1 MRTKLFVLAMLMAFS
16 LVSVAGKGNKSSQK
30 GPNWRIEDGRWVH
43 DEFPDRGYWVLTS
56 SEVRGYHLMVGTN
69 IIDDLNYWPYGE
81 SVPESKAKSFY
92 GGWSVRK
99 NYASC
104 SEFTINWNDPPDKIP
119 VGQEFRAVIP
129 YNTTCQKVRKRDRQL
144 ELIPHGDDYEE
155 SGPIYHE
162 YCQWCVYG
170 EAIAYSKRG
179 KRQRNIQM
187 WPYDWSEEYYEK
199 EWIYE
204 EGFLEN
210 QNFSAGSDI
219 LMMGAHDYLQPTMG
233 TEAIPDDKLCTMD
246 IALFPHYDFHSVNEG
261 VNNKALSAKEA
272 RNLRKN
278 YCWMYVYHY
287 TYVPPGGLIEVT
299 TEADDEPGEKKG
311 PEIPWGFIIG
321 GAAIVGGG
329 AIAISKGGK
338 KKGDNKDEEESKGPS
353 SFHMILYK
361 DFGDTLIVGD
371 KPKTVGARIEETT
384 PEGQKIDRSDLTSQI
399 TIWDELNCQISDVG
413 MSGRYMA
420 AKVVAKEAPTGG
432 ELGEARVRFVFKG
445 AGGVLINHVVFKVM
459 GEPEIVIGEAL
470 TFEAGGGKTE
480 FMEFQIVNF
489 SGTVENL
496 QVSID
501 SRGAQFFK
509 AETEPNSENPLKFRI
524 NVTES
529 GAKPTEK
536 PIGGDAQRFT
546 CKILVKL
553 VDREK
558 PVEAS
563 FELYRMFL
571 GVSLFVH
578 ALKGYLVEWDSTYKS
593 ERIPTEPG
601 RRMKWGESRAAF
613 KLVVEDQ
620 TSHEIKSVIPDTE
633 PVFSFEDVAEGSL
646 IFMDK
651 EGNLI
656 SNPCQ
661 LMNFKFDLDH
671 VDDDNTVVGIIR
683 SHGGGLL
690 PPNRA
695 KAKVTVTVS
704 YQGKSYSDFVIVPV
718 ISQPYRDINDNQEYS
733 RVLHEDEKKY
743 DQLLRIKSKIA
754 YDPKFAYL
762 MPFYY
767 KVNAMVEGYS
777 QEFGFYEPDYQKIM
791 KVFDDYCSGKIGHY
805 FVNNSAWTPA
815 WTAADENLEAF
826 VTTYGNMEKTWT
838 FLGARIALGFLTVGA
853 SELVFTPMSGLVKL
867 KNYVDKGGDSAYE
880 GFKTVSSEVIFWEG
894 VFYVG
899 GKVLKWTGGKLKDLS
914 DKTGLT
920 PKLKQGYEKI
930 KQLVKGAEQSKE
942 TAKNLSKPPAM
953 STKQLGDKVKE
964 AGNKVKNI
972 RRDAAIKANQAIKE
986 TIEQGDD
993 VVRFGSS
1000 EFNEECAK
1008 WAKEDAKKILDNFKK
1023 VMNDPTATPEQMR
1036 RATLALQGNKAAQNL
1051 LRQSESDLLRANFN
1065 HNIQK
1070 IYDEVDPMTIDI
1082 LAGRLK
1088 VDPKNVRAWK
1098 GASSNAGGDLYL
1110 GKKIGADRD
1119 VTYQV
1124 WNEESKT
1131 WVDIEENLMEE
1142 AYAEAF
1148 NKYHYGFMPE
1158 DMQEAIKTLRKFDQ
1172 AVVNGEKGLESF
1184 GKDLQNIIVKE
1195 MQTNKLMDPEKV
1207 ANTVKYKCEFWLKQ
1221 GKSCRAQAEQLYN
1234 AGMIEEAKHVM
1245 GYGEELVKEG
1255 VRMNVKEFKRILDP
1269 RLQALKVKGVSPK
1282 NYDVL
1287 YEKIRILDAVGT
1299 PPPKDVTPLS
1309 LEQARQVLQNKY
1321 GTTIEEVVNEC
1332 TNVIQEVN
1340 PYL

>member
-1 MRTKLFVLAMLMAFS
+1 MKTRLYLIVLALAATAS
-16 LVSVAGKGNKSSQK
+16 LASAQ
-30 GPNWRIEDGRWVH
+30 NWRIENGKWVH
-43 DEFPDRGYWVLTS
+43 DKFPDRGYWVLTS
-56 SEVRGYHLMVGTN
+56 SEVRGYHMMVGTN

-81 SVPESKAKSFY
+81 SVPESKAKPFY
-92 GGWSVRK
+92 GGWTVRK
-99 NYASC
+99 NSASC
-104 SEFTINWNDPPDKIP
+104 SEFTINWSDPPDKIP
-119 VGQEFRAVIP
+119 VGQEYRAVIP
-129 YNTTCQKVRKRDRQL
+129 YNTTCQKVRKRDRQM
-144 ELIPHGDDYEE
+144 ELIPQGDDFEE

-162 YCQWCVYG
+162 YCQWSVYG
-170 EAIAYSKRG
+170 EAIAYSKWG

-187 WPYDWSEEYYEK
+187 WPYDWSEQYFVK
-199 EWIYE
+199 DWIYQD
-204 EGFLEN
+204 GFLEN
-210 QNFSAGSDI
+210 QDFSAGSDI
-219 LMMGAHDYLQPTMG
+219 LMMGGHDNMQPTLG
-233 TEAIPDDKLCTMD
+233 TEAIADDKLNTLD
-246 IALFPHYDFHSVNEG
+246 IALFAHYDFHSVNEG
-261 VNNKALSAKEA
+261 VNNKALSASEA

-287 TYVPPGGLIEVT
+287 TYVQPGTLIEVT
-299 TEADDEPGEKKG
+299 TEGSNTPGEQGG
-311 PEIPWGFIIG
+311 PKFPWWIVVGSV
-321 GAAIVGGG
+321 AVVGGG
-329 AIAISKGGK
+329 AAAIAKNK
-338 KKGDNKDEEESKGPS
+338 KKDGNDDEPEDKRVSD
-353 SFHMILYK
+353 FQMILYK
-361 DFGDTLIVGD
+361 DFGDTLVVGD
-371 KPKTVGARIEETT
+371 KPHRIGARIEEIT
-384 PEGQKIDRSDLTSQI
+384 PDGRRLDRDDLTSQI
-399 TIWDELNCQISDVG
+399 TIWDEVNCTISNVG
-413 MSGRYMA
+413 RWGRYMGA
-420 AKVVAKEAPTGG
+420 DVVAKEAPKGG

-489 SGTVENL
+489 SGTVSNV

-501 SRGAQFFK
+501 TRGAQFFK
-509 AETEPNSENPLKFRI
+509 AEVEPSKDNALKFRV
-524 NVTES
+524 NVTEC
-529 GAKPTEK
+529 GVKPTEK

-546 CKILVKL
+546 CKLLITLEG
-553 VDREK
+553 REK
-558 PVEAS
+558 PMDSS
-563 FELYRMFL
+563 FDLYRMFL

-601 RRMKWGESRAAF
+601 RRMKWGESRASF

-620 TSHEIKSVIPDTE
+620 TTNEIKSVIPDTE
-633 PVFSFEDVAEGSL
+633 PVFTFEDVLEDRM

-651 EGNLI
+651 EGNMI

-661 LMNFKFDLDH
+661 LMNFKFDLQH
-671 VDDDNTVVGIIR
+671 VDEDNTVVGIIR

-695 KAKVTVTVS
+695 KAKVTISVTF
-704 YQGKSYSDFVIVPV
+704 QNKSYTDSIVVPI
-718 ISQPYRDINDNQEYS
+718 ISQPYRDITDNQEYS
-733 RVLHEDEKKY
+733 RILHEDEKKY
-743 DQLLRIKSKIA
+743 DQLLKIRSKIA

-777 QEFGFYEPDYQKIM
+777 QEFGFYEPDYQKI
-791 KVFDDYCSGKIGHY
+791 KKAFDDYCSGKIGHY

-815 WTAADENLEAF
+815 WTAADENLDAF
-826 VTTYGNMEKTWT
+826 ITTYGNMEKTWT
-838 FLGARIALGFLTVGA
+838 FLGARIALGFFTAGA
-853 SELVFTPMSGLVKL
+853 SELIFTPASGLVKL
-867 KNYVDKGGDSAYE
+867 KNYVDNGGDSAYE
-880 GFKTVSSEVIFWEG
+880 GFKTVSSEIVFWEG

-899 GKVLKWTGGKLKDLS
+899 GKALKWAGNKLKNFADEKGYT
-914 DKTGLT
+914 D
-920 PKLKQGYEKI
+920 KLKQGYEKI
-930 KQLVKGAEQSKE
+930 KQFVTGAEKSKD
-942 TAKNLSKPPAM
+942 TAKGLAKPPAM
-953 STKQLGDKVKE
+953 STKQLGEKVKE
-964 AGNKVKNI
+964 GGKKLKNL
-972 RRDAAIKANQAIKE
+972 RRDAAIKANEAIKQ

-1008 WAKEDAKKILDNFKK
+1008 WAKKDAEKILENFKK

-1070 IYDEVDPMTIDI
+1070 IYDEVDPLTIKK
-1082 LAGRLK
+1082 LADRLG
-1088 VDPKNVRAWK
+1088 VDPKDVQAWK

-1119 VTYQV
+1119 VTFQV
-1124 WNEESKT
+1124 KKDGK
-1131 WVDIEENLMEE
+1131 WVDIEENIMEE

-1148 NKYHYGFMPE
+1148 TEYHYGFMPD
-1158 DMQEAIKTLRKFDQ
+1158 DMQQAIKTLRKFDQ

-1184 GKDLQNIIVKE
+1184 GKDLENIIVKS
-1195 MQTNKLMDPEKV
+1195 MQTNKLMDPERV

-1221 GKSCRAQAEQLYN
+1221 GKSCREQAEQLFN
-1234 AGMIEEAKHVM
+1234 AGMVEEAKHVM

-1269 RLQALKVKGVSPK
+1269 RIQALNVKGVAPK
-1282 NYDVL
+1282 DYSVL
-1287 YEKIRILDAVGT
+1287 YEKIRVLEAIGT

-1309 LEQARQVLQNKY
+1309 LEQARTVLRNKY
-1321 GTTIEEVVNEC
+1321 GSSIEEVVNEC
-1332 TNVIQEVN
+1332 THVIEEVN

>member
-1 MRTKLFVLAMLMAFS
+1 MKTRLYLIVLILAAT
-16 LVSVAGKGNKSSQK
+16 AGITGAQ
-30 GPNWRIEDGRWVH
+30 WRIEDGKWVH

-56 SEVRGYHLMVGTN
+56 SEVRGYHLMVGEN

-81 SVPESKAKSFY
+81 SVPESKAKPFY

-99 NYASC
+99 NHASC
-104 SEFTINWNDPPDKIP
+104 SEFTINWSDPPDKIP
-119 VGQEFRAVIP
+119 VGQEYRAVIP
-129 YNTTCQKVRKRDRQL
+129 YSTTCQKVRKRDRQI
-144 ELIPHGDDYEE
+144 EIIARGDDSDDEYK
-155 SGPIYHE
+155 PVYHD
-162 YCQWCVYG
+162 YCLWSVYG
-170 EAIAYSKRG
+170 EAIAYSKWGR
-179 KRQRNIQM
+179 KQRAIQM
-187 WPYDWSEEYYEK
+187 WPYDWSEQYFTK
-199 EWIYE
+199 DWIYE
-204 EGFLEN
+204 DGFLEN
-210 QNFSAGSDI
+210 QDFSAGSDI
-219 LMMGAHDYLQPTMG
+219 LMMGGHDNMQPTMG
-233 TEAIPDDKLCTMD
+233 TEAIADNKLHSMD
-246 IALFPHYDFHSVNEG
+246 IALFASYDFHSVNED
-261 VNNKALSAKEA
+261 VNNKAFSAKEA
-272 RNLRKN
+272 RDLRKN
-278 YCWMYVYHY
+278 YGWMYVYHY
-287 TYVPPGGLIEVT
+287 TYVQPGGLLEVT
-299 TEADDEPGEKKG
+299 TEGSETPGEQEG
-311 PEIPWGFIIG
+311 PDIPWIFIIG
-321 GAAIVGGG
+321 GAVAVGGG
-329 AIAISKGGK
+329 IAIAKGGK
-338 KKGDNKDEEESKGPS
+338 KKNPEAKGVS
-353 SFHMILYK
+353 SFQMILYK
-361 DFGDTLIVGD
+361 DFGNTLVVGD

-399 TIWDELNCQISDVG
+399 TIWDEYNCQISDVG

-459 GEPEIVIGEAL
+459 GEPEIIIGEAL

-480 FMEFQIVNF
+480 FMELQIVNF
-489 SGTVENL
+489 SGSVSNV

-501 SRGAQFFK
+501 SRGAQFFR
-509 AETEPNSENPLKFRI
+509 AETEPSKDNPLKFRV

-529 GAKPTEK
+529 GAKSPEK

-546 CKILVKL
+546 CRISVTLEG
-553 VDREK
+553 REK
-558 PVEAS
+558 PVETS
-563 FELYRMFL
+563 FDLYRMFL
-571 GVSLFVH
+571 GVSLFVN
-578 ALKGYLVEWDSTYKS
+578 ALKGYLVEWDSNYKS
-593 ERIPTEPG
+593 ERLPTEPG

-620 TSHEIKSVIPDTE
+620 TSHEIKSVIPDTD
-633 PVFSFEDVAEGSL
+633 PVFTFEDVAEGSL

-671 VDDDNTVVGIIR
+671 VDEDNTVVGIIR
-683 SHGGGLL
+683 SHGGGLI

-695 KAKVTVTVS
+695 KAKVTVSVT
-704 YQGKSYSDFVIVPV
+704 YQNKSYTDSVIVSV

-743 DQLLRIKSKIA
+743 DQLLKIRSKIA
-754 YDPKFAYL
+754 FDPKFAYL

-777 QEFGFYEPDYQKIM
+777 QEFGFYEPDYQKI
-791 KVFDDYCSGKIGHY
+791 KRAFDDYCSGKIGHY
-805 FVNNSAWTPA
+805 FVNNAAWTPA

-838 FLGARIALGFLTVGA
+838 FLGARVALGFLTVGA

-867 KNYVDKGGDSAYE
+867 RNYVDNGGDSAYE
-880 GFKTVSSEVIFWEG
+880 GFKTVSSEIVFWEG

-899 GKVLKWTGGKLKDLS
+899 GKALKWAGGKLKDLS

-930 KQLVKGAEQSKE
+930 KQYISGAKASKD
-942 TAKNLSKPPAM
+942 TAKGLAKPPAL
-953 STKQLGDKVKE
+953 STKELGDKVKE
-964 AGNKVKNI
+964 AGKKVKNI
-972 RRDAAIKANQAIKE
+972 RRDAAFKANQAIKQ

-993 VVRFGSS
+993 VLRFGSS

-1088 VDPKNVRAWK
+1088 VEPKNVRAWK

-1124 WNEESKT
+1124 WNEETKT
-1131 WVDIEENLMEE
+1131 WVDIEETLMEE

-1269 RLQALKVKGVSPK
+1269 RIQALNVKGVAPK
-1282 NYDVL
+1282 DYSVL
-1287 YEKIRILDAVGT
+1287 YEKIKVLEAIGT

-1309 LEQARQVLQNKY
+1309 LEQARTVLRNKY
-1321 GTTIEEVVNEC
+1321 GTSIEDVVNEC

>member
-1 MRTKLFVLAMLMAFS
+1 MKTRLYLIALILAAT
-16 LVSVAGKGNKSSQK
+16 AGFAGAQWK
-30 GPNWRIEDGRWVH
+30 IEGGKWVH

-56 SEVRGYHLMVGTN
+56 SELRGYHMMVGTN

-81 SVPESKAKSFY
+81 SVPESKAKPFY
-92 GGWSVRK
+92 GGWTVRK
-99 NYASC
+99 NHASC
-104 SEFTINWNDPPDKIP
+104 SEFSINWSDPPDKIP
-119 VGQEFRAVIP
+119 VGQEYRAVIP
-129 YNTTCQKVRKRDRQL
+129 YSTTCQKVRKRDRQL
-144 ELIPHGDDYEE
+144 ETIPHGDDYEE

-162 YCQWCVYG
+162 YCQWSVYG
-170 EAIAYSKRG
+170 EAIAYSKWG

-187 WPYDWSEEYYEK
+187 WPYDWSERYFVK
-199 EWIYE
+199 DWIYE
-204 EGFLEN
+204 DGFLEN
-210 QNFSAGSDI
+210 QDFSAGSDI
-219 LMMGAHDYLQPTMG
+219 LMMGGHDNMQPTMG
-233 TEAIPDDKLCTMD
+233 TEAIADDKLHSMD
-246 IALFPHYDFHSVNEG
+246 IALFAHYDFHSVNEG
-261 VNNKALSAKEA
+261 VNNKAFSAKEA
-272 RNLRKN
+272 RDLRKN
-278 YCWMYVYHY
+278 YCWMYIYHY

-299 TEADDEPGEKKG
+299 TEGSENPGEQKG

-321 GAAIVGGG
+321 GAVAVGGG
-329 AIAISKGGK
+329 VAIAKKGK
-338 KKGDNKDEEESKGPS
+338 KKGDKKSEAPS
-353 SFHMILYK
+353 SFRMILYK
-361 DFGDTLIVGD
+361 DFGNTLVVGD
-371 KPKTVGARIEETT
+371 KPRKVGARIEEITSK
-384 PEGQKIDRSDLTSQI
+384 GQTIDRDDLTSQI
-399 TIWDELNCQISDVG
+399 SVWDELNCTLSNIG
-413 MSGRYMA
+413 RWGRYMA
-420 AKVVAKEAPTGG
+420 ADVVAKEAPTGG

-480 FMEFQIVNF
+480 FMEFQVVNY
-489 SGTVENL
+489 SGTVSNV

-509 AETEPNSENPLKFRI
+509 AETEPNNENPLKFRI
-524 NVTES
+524 NVTEC
-529 GAKPTEK
+529 GTKPTEK

-553 VDREK
+553 EGREK
-558 PVEAS
+558 PVETS
-563 FELYRMFL
+563 FDLYRMFL

-601 RRMKWGESRAAF
+601 RRMKWGESRASF

-620 TSHEIKSVIPDTE
+620 STHEIKSVIPDTE
-633 PVFSFEDVAEGSL
+633 PVFAFEDVAEGSL
-646 IFMDK
+646 LFMDK

-661 LMNFKFDLDH
+661 LMNFKFDLQH
-671 VDDDNTVVGIIR
+671 VDEDNTVVGIIR

-695 KAKVTVTVS
+695 KAKVTVSVT
-704 YQGKSYSDFVIVPV
+704 YQNKSYTDSVVVPI

-733 RVLHEDEKKY
+733 RILHEDEKKY
-743 DQLLRIKSKIA
+743 DQLLKIRSKIA
-754 YDPKFAYL
+754 FDPKFAYL

-777 QEFGFYEPDYQKIM
+777 QEFGFYEPDYQKIK

-805 FVNNSAWTPA
+805 FVNNAAWTPS
-815 WTAADENLEAF
+815 WTAADENLDAF

-838 FLGARIALGFLTVGA
+838 FLGARIALGFFTAGA

-867 KNYVDKGGDSAYE
+867 KNYVDNGGDSAYE
-880 GFKTVSSEVIFWEG
+880 GFKTVSTEVVFWEG

-899 GKVLKWTGGKLKDLS
+899 GKAIKWAGGKLKDLS

-930 KQLVKGAEQSKE
+930 KQFVKGAEQNKD
-942 TAKNLSKPPAM
+942 TAKGLSKPPAM
-953 STKQLGDKVKE
+953 STKPLGDKVKE

-972 RRDAAIKANQAIKE
+972 RRDAAFKANEAIKE

-993 VVRFGSS
+993 VIRFGSS

-1023 VMNDPTATPEQMR
+1023 VMNDPMATPEQMR

-1070 IYDEVDPMTIDI
+1070 IYDEVDPLTIQK
-1082 LAGRLK
+1082 LAKRLG
-1088 VDPKNVRAWK
+1088 VEPKDVKAWK

-1119 VTYQV
+1119 VTFQV
-1124 WNEESKT
+1124 KKDGKWI
-1131 WVDIEENLMEE
+1131 DIEENIMEE

-1148 NKYHYGFMPE
+1148 TEYHYGFMPD

-1195 MQTNKLMDPEKV
+1195 MQTNKLMDPERV

-1221 GKSCRAQAEQLYN
+1221 GKSCRDQAEQLFN
-1234 AGMIEEAKHVM
+1234 AGMVEEAKHVM

-1269 RLQALKVKGVSPK
+1269 RIQALNVKGAAPK
-1282 NYDVL
+1282 DYSVL
-1287 YEKIRILDAVGT
+1287 YEKIKVLEAIGT

-1309 LEQARQVLQNKY
+1309 LEQARTVLRNKY
-1321 GTTIEEVVNEC
+1321 GSTIEEVVNEC

>member
-1 MRTKLFVLAMLMAFS
+1 MKTRIYLIALILAATANF
-16 LVSVAGKGNKSSQK
+16 AGAQ
-30 GPNWRIEDGRWVH
+30 WRIEDGKWVH

-56 SEVRGYHLMVGTN
+56 SEVRGYHMMVGTN

-81 SVPESKAKSFY
+81 SVPESKAKPFY
-92 GGWSVRK
+92 GGWTVRK
-99 NYASC
+99 NHASC
-104 SEFTINWNDPPDKIP
+104 SEFTINWSDPPDKIP
-119 VGQEFRAVIP
+119 VGQEYRAVIP
-129 YNTTCQKVRKRDRQL
+129 YSTTCQKVRKRDRQL
-144 ELIPHGDDYEE
+144 EIIPHGDDYEE

-162 YCQWCVYG
+162 YCQWSVYG
-170 EAIAYSKRG
+170 EAIAYSKWG

-187 WPYDWSEEYYEK
+187 WPYDWSEQYFTK
-199 EWIYE
+199 DWIYE
-204 EGFLEN
+204 DGFLEN
-210 QNFSAGSDI
+210 QDFSAGSDI
-219 LMMGAHDYLQPTMG
+219 LMMGGHDNMQPTLG
-233 TEAIPDDKLCTMD
+233 TEAIADDKLNTLD
-246 IALFPHYDFHSVNEG
+246 IALFAHYDFHSVNEG
-261 VNNKALSAKEA
+261 VNNKAFSASEA
-272 RNLRKN
+272 RDLRKN

-287 TYVPPGGLIEVT
+287 TYVQPGALIEVT
-299 TEADDEPGEKKG
+299 TEGSEEPGEQGG
-311 PEIPWGFIIG
+311 PDIPWIF
-321 GAAIVGGG
+321 IVGGAVAVG
-329 AIAISKGGK
+329 GGIAIAKNKGK
-338 KKGDNKDEEESKGPS
+338 KKKNDSEAKGVS
-353 SFHMILYK
+353 SFQMILYK
-361 DFGDTLIVGD
+361 DFGNTLVVGD

-399 TIWDELNCQISDVG
+399 TIWDEYNCQISDVG

-420 AKVVAKEAPTGG
+420 AKVIAKEAPTGG

-445 AGGVLINHVVFKVM
+445 SGGVLINHVVFKVM
-459 GEPEIVIGEAL
+459 GEPEILIGEAL

-480 FMEFQIVNF
+480 FMEFQVVNF
-489 SGTVENL
+489 SGTVSNV

-501 SRGAQFFK
+501 TRGAQFFR
-509 AETEPNSENPLKFRI
+509 AETEPSKDNPLKFRV

-529 GAKPTEK
+529 GAKSPEK

-546 CKILVKL
+546 CKIFVTLEG
-553 VDREK
+553 REK
-558 PVEAS
+558 PIETS
-563 FELYRMFL
+563 FDLYRMFL

-578 ALKGYLVEWDSTYKS
+578 ALKAYLVEWDSTYKS
-593 ERIPTEPG
+593 ERLPTEPG

-633 PVFSFEDVAEGSL
+633 PVFTFEDVAEGSMM
-646 IFMDK
+646 FMDK
-651 EGNLI
+651 EGNII

-661 LMNFKFDLDH
+661 LMNFKFDLQH
-671 VDDDNTVVGIIR
+671 VDEDNTVVGIIR

-695 KAKVTVTVS
+695 KAKVTVHVT
-704 YQGKSYSDFVIVPV
+704 YQNKSYTDSVVVPV

-743 DQLLRIKSKIA
+743 DQLLKIRSKIA

-777 QEFGFYEPDYQKIM
+777 QEFGFYEPDYQKI
-791 KVFDDYCSGKIGHY
+791 KRAFDDYCSGKIGHY
-805 FVNNSAWTPA
+805 FVNNAAWTPA

-867 KNYVDKGGDSAYE
+867 KNYVDNGGDSAYE
-880 GFKTVSSEVIFWEG
+880 GFKTVSSEIVFWEG

-899 GKVLKWTGGKLKDLS
+899 GKALKWAGGKLKDLS

-930 KQLVKGAEQSKE
+930 KQFVKGAEKSKD
-942 TAKNLSKPPAM
+942 TAKGLSKPPAM
-953 STKQLGDKVKE
+953 STKDLGDKVKE
-964 AGNKVKNI
+964 AGKKVKNI
-972 RRDAAIKANQAIKE
+972 RRDAAIKANQAIKQ

-1088 VDPKNVRAWK
+1088 VEPKNVRAWK

-1124 WNEESKT
+1124 WNEETKT
-1131 WVDIEENLMEE
+1131 WVDIEETLMEE

-1184 GKDLQNIIVKE
+1184 GQDLKNIIVKE
-1195 MQTNKLMDPEKV
+1195 MQANKLIDPEKV

-1269 RLQALKVKGVSPK
+1269 RIQALNVKGVAPK
-1282 NYDVL
+1282 DYSVL
-1287 YEKIRILDAVGT
+1287 YEKIKVLEAIGT

-1309 LEQARQVLQNKY
+1309 LEQARTVLKNKY
-1321 GTTIEEVVNEC
+1321 GTTIEDVVNEC

>member
-1 MRTKLFVLAMLMAFS
+1 MKTRFYLIALILAAT
-16 LVSVAGKGNKSSQK
+16 AGFAGAQWK
-30 GPNWRIEDGRWVH
+30 IEGGKWVH

-56 SEVRGYHLMVGTN
+56 SELRGYHMMVGTN

-81 SVPESKAKSFY
+81 SVPESKAKPFY
-92 GGWSVRK
+92 GGWTVRK
-99 NYASC
+99 NHASC
-104 SEFTINWNDPPDKIP
+104 SEFTINWSDPPDKIP
-119 VGQEFRAVIP
+119 VGQEYRAVIP
-129 YNTTCQKVRKRDRQL
+129 YSTTCQKVRKRDRQL
-144 ELIPHGDDYEE
+144 ETIPHGDDYEE

-162 YCQWCVYG
+162 YCQWSVYG
-170 EAIAYSKRG
+170 EAIAYSKWG

-187 WPYDWSEEYYEK
+187 WPYDWSERYFVK
-199 EWIYE
+199 DWIYE
-204 EGFLEN
+204 DGFLEN
-210 QNFSAGSDI
+210 QDFSAGSDI
-219 LMMGAHDYLQPTMG
+219 LMMGGHDNMQPTMG
-233 TEAIPDDKLCTMD
+233 TEAIADDKLHSMD
-246 IALFPHYDFHSVNEG
+246 IALFAHYDFHSVNEG
-261 VNNKALSAKEA
+261 VNNKAFSAKEA
-272 RNLRKN
+272 RDLRKN
-278 YCWMYVYHY
+278 YCWMYIYHY

-299 TEADDEPGEKKG
+299 TEGSENPGEQKG

-321 GAAIVGGG
+321 GAVAVGGG
-329 AIAISKGGK
+329 VAIAKKGK
-338 KKGDNKDEEESKGPS
+338 KKGDKKSEAPS
-353 SFHMILYK
+353 SFRMILYK
-361 DFGDTLIVGD
+361 DFGNTLVVGD
-371 KPKTVGARIEETT
+371 KPRKVGARIEEITSK
-384 PEGQKIDRSDLTSQI
+384 GQTIDRDDLTSQI
-399 TIWDELNCQISDVG
+399 SVWDELNCTLSNIG
-413 MSGRYMA
+413 RWGRYMA
-420 AKVVAKEAPTGG
+420 ADVVAKEAPTGG

-480 FMEFQIVNF
+480 FMEFQVVNY
-489 SGTVENL
+489 SGTVSNV

-509 AETEPNSENPLKFRI
+509 AETEPNNENPLKFRI
-524 NVTES
+524 NVTEC
-529 GAKPTEK
+529 GTKPTEK

-553 VDREK
+553 EGREK
-558 PVEAS
+558 PVETS
-563 FELYRMFL
+563 FDLYRMFL

-601 RRMKWGESRAAF
+601 RRMKWGESRASF

-620 TSHEIKSVIPDTE
+620 STHEIKSVIPDTE
-633 PVFSFEDVAEGSL
+633 PVFAFEDVAEGSL
-646 IFMDK
+646 LFMDK

-661 LMNFKFDLDH
+661 LMNFKFDLQH
-671 VDDDNTVVGIIR
+671 VDEDNTVVGIIR

-695 KAKVTVTVS
+695 KAKVTVSVT
-704 YQGKSYSDFVIVPV
+704 YQNKSYTDSVVVPI

-733 RVLHEDEKKY
+733 RILHEDEKKY
-743 DQLLRIKSKIA
+743 DQLLKIRSKIA
-754 YDPKFAYL
+754 FDPKFAYL

-777 QEFGFYEPDYQKIM
+777 QEFGFYEPDYQKIK

-805 FVNNSAWTPA
+805 FVNNAAWTPS
-815 WTAADENLEAF
+815 WTAADENLDAF

-838 FLGARIALGFLTVGA
+838 FLGARIALGFFTAGA

-867 KNYVDKGGDSAYE
+867 KNYVDNGGDSAYE
-880 GFKTVSSEVIFWEG
+880 GFKTVSTEVVFWEG

-899 GKVLKWTGGKLKDLS
+899 GKALKWAGGKLKDLS

-930 KQLVKGAEQSKE
+930 KQFVKGAEQNKD
-942 TAKNLSKPPAM
+942 TAKGLSKPPAM
-953 STKQLGDKVKE
+953 STKPLGDKVKE
-964 AGNKVKNI
+964 AGKKVKNI
-972 RRDAAIKANQAIKE
+972 RRDAAIKANEAIKE
-986 TIEQGDD
+986 TIEQGDE
-993 VVRFGSS
+993 VIRFGSS

-1070 IYDEVDPMTIDI
+1070 IYDEVDPLTIQK
-1082 LAGRLK
+1082 LAKRLG
-1088 VDPKNVRAWK
+1088 VEPKDVKAWK

-1119 VTYQV
+1119 VTFQV
-1124 WNEESKT
+1124 KKDGKWI
-1131 WVDIEENLMEE
+1131 DIEENIMEE

-1148 NKYHYGFMPE
+1148 TEYHYGFMPD

-1195 MQTNKLMDPEKV
+1195 MQTNKLMDPERV

-1221 GKSCRAQAEQLYN
+1221 GKSCRDQAEQLFN
-1234 AGMIEEAKHVM
+1234 AGMVEEAKHVM

-1269 RLQALKVKGVSPK
+1269 RIQALNVKGAAPK
-1282 NYDVL
+1282 DYSVL
-1287 YEKIRILDAVGT
+1287 YEKIKVLEAIGT

-1309 LEQARQVLQNKY
+1309 LEQARTVLRNKY
-1321 GTTIEEVVNEC
+1321 GSSIEEVVNEC

>member
-1 MRTKLFVLAMLMAFS
+1 MKTRLYLIALILAAT
-16 LVSVAGKGNKSSQK
+16 AGFAGAQWK
-30 GPNWRIEDGRWVH
+30 IEGGKWVH

-56 SEVRGYHLMVGTN
+56 SELRGYHMMVGTN
-69 IIDDLNYWPYGE
+69 IIDDLNYWPYGK
-81 SVPESKAKSFY
+81 SVPESKAKPFY
-92 GGWSVRK
+92 GGWTVRK
-99 NYASC
+99 NHASC
-104 SEFTINWNDPPDKIP
+104 SEFSINWSDPPDKIP
-119 VGQEFRAVIP
+119 VGQEYRAVIP
-129 YNTTCQKVRKRDRQL
+129 YSTTCQKVRKRDRQL
-144 ELIPHGDDYEE
+144 ETIPHGDDYEE

-162 YCQWCVYG
+162 YCQWSVYG
-170 EAIAYSKRG
+170 EAIAYSKWG

-187 WPYDWSEEYYEK
+187 WPYDWSERYFVK
-199 EWIYE
+199 DWIYE
-204 EGFLEN
+204 DGFLEN
-210 QNFSAGSDI
+210 QDFSAGSDI
-219 LMMGAHDYLQPTMG
+219 LMMGGHDNMQPTMG
-233 TEAIPDDKLCTMD
+233 TEAIADDKLHSMD
-246 IALFPHYDFHSVNEG
+246 IALFAHYDFHSVNEG
-261 VNNKALSAKEA
+261 VNNKAFSAKEA
-272 RNLRKN
+272 RDLRKN
-278 YCWMYVYHY
+278 YCWMYIYHY

-299 TEADDEPGEKKG
+299 TEGSENPGEQKG

-321 GAAIVGGG
+321 GAVAVGGG
-329 AIAISKGGK
+329 VAIAKKGK
-338 KKGDNKDEEESKGPS
+338 KKGDKKSEAPS
-353 SFHMILYK
+353 SFRMILYK
-361 DFGDTLIVGD
+361 DFGNTLVVGD
-371 KPKTVGARIEETT
+371 KPRKVGARIEEITSK
-384 PEGQKIDRSDLTSQI
+384 GQTIDRDDLTSQI
-399 TIWDELNCQISDVG
+399 SVWDELNCTLSNIG
-413 MSGRYMA
+413 RWGRYMA
-420 AKVVAKEAPTGG
+420 ADVVAKEAPIGG

-480 FMEFQIVNF
+480 FMEFQVVNY
-489 SGTVENL
+489 SGTVSNV

-509 AETEPNSENPLKFRI
+509 AETEPNNENPLKFRI
-524 NVTES
+524 NVTEC
-529 GAKPTEK
+529 GTKPTEK

-553 VDREK
+553 EGREK
-558 PVEAS
+558 PVETS
-563 FELYRMFL
+563 FDLYRMFL

-601 RRMKWGESRAAF
+601 RRMKWGESRASF

-620 TSHEIKSVIPDTE
+620 TTNEIKSVIPDTE
-633 PVFSFEDVAEGSL
+633 PVFTFEDVAEGSL
-646 IFMDK
+646 LFMDK

-661 LMNFKFDLDH
+661 LMNFKFDLQH
-671 VDDDNTVVGIIR
+671 VDEDNTVVGIIR

-695 KAKVTVTVS
+695 KAKVTVSVT
-704 YQGKSYSDFVIVPV
+704 YQNKSYTDSVVVPI

-733 RVLHEDEKKY
+733 RILHEDEKKY
-743 DQLLRIKSKIA
+743 DQLLKIRSKIA
-754 YDPKFAYL
+754 FDPKFAYL

-777 QEFGFYEPDYQKIM
+777 QEFGFYEPDYQKIK

-805 FVNNSAWTPA
+805 FVNNAAWTPS
-815 WTAADENLEAF
+815 WTAADENLDAF

-838 FLGARIALGFLTVGA
+838 FLGARIALGFFTAGA

-867 KNYVDKGGDSAYE
+867 KNYVDNGGDSAYE
-880 GFKTVSSEVIFWEG
+880 GFKTVSTEVVFWEG

-899 GKVLKWTGGKLKDLS
+899 GKAIKWAGGKLKDLS

-930 KQLVKGAEQSKE
+930 KQFVKGAEQNKD
-942 TAKNLSKPPAM
+942 TAKGLSKPPAM
-953 STKQLGDKVKE
+953 STKPLGDKVKE

-972 RRDAAIKANQAIKE
+972 RRDAAFKANEAIKE

-993 VVRFGSS
+993 VIRFGSS

-1070 IYDEVDPMTIDI
+1070 IYDEVDPLTIQK
-1082 LAGRLK
+1082 LAKRLG
-1088 VDPKNVRAWK
+1088 VEPKDVKAWK

-1119 VTYQV
+1119 VTFQV
-1124 WNEESKT
+1124 KKDGKWI
-1131 WVDIEENLMEE
+1131 DIEENIMEE

-1148 NKYHYGFMPE
+1148 TEYHYGFMPD

-1184 GKDLQNIIVKE
+1184 GKDLQNIIVKD
-1195 MQTNKLMDPEKV
+1195 MQTNKLIDPERV

-1221 GKSCRAQAEQLYN
+1221 GKSCRDQAEQLFN
-1234 AGMIEEAKHVM
+1234 AGMVEEAKHVM

-1269 RLQALKVKGVSPK
+1269 RIQALNVKGAAPK
-1282 NYDVL
+1282 DYSVL
-1287 YEKIRILDAVGT
+1287 YEKIKVLEAIGT

-1309 LEQARQVLQNKY
+1309 LEQARTVLRNKY

-1332 TNVIQEVN
+1332 TNVIGEVN